1 MSMRQEELNS
11 LMSKDQPE
19 KLGEKVQKL
28 VKKLAF
34 VRQVKESEL
43 SEAKMKERSKRETLA
58 QEQSGNGLIGGRN
71 NIAQLEDE
79 ISHYRERYH
88 LEKQNAETKKKEL
101 DAMETK
107 GQTLKRTLL
116 HDDSKL
122 LQAQVLIEKEREK
135 M

>member
-1 MSMRQEELNS
+1 
-11 LMSKDQPE
+11 
-19 KLGEKVQKL
+19 
-28 VKKLAF
+28 
-34 VRQVKESEL
+34 
-43 SEAKMKERSKRETLA
+43 MKERSKRETLA

-71 NIAQLEDE
+71 NIVQLEDE

-88 LEKQNAETKKKEL
+88 LEKQTAETKKKEL

-135 M
+135 MQQHVQTRFWFLSQAEDA

>member
-1 MSMRQEELNS
+1 MRQEELNS

-79 ISHYRERYH
+79 TSHYRERCH

-107 GQTLKRTLL
+107 G
-116 HDDSKL
+116 
-122 LQAQVLIEKEREK
+122 
-135 M
+135 